1 MTMSSG
7 GEFRDFK
14 GVFIPKE
21 IWLTSELTPTEK
33 LVWAEINSLDR
44 EFGCVAD
51 NPHFSR
57 VLKLSERQVQDYI
70 KRLKEKGYIQVTINK
85 AKHSRVMRIIGKYA
99 HISDEK
105 IKELEFLKKEIIDR
119 YTQRDA

>member
-1 MTMSSG
+1 MSSG

-51 NPHFSR
+51 NPHFSK

-70 KRLKEKGYIQVTINK
+70 N
-85 AKHSRVMRIIGKYA
+85 
-99 HISDEK
+99 D
-105 IKELEFLKKEIIDR
+105 
-119 YTQRDA
+119 

>member
-1 MTMSSG
+1 MGKDG
-7 GEFRDFK
+7 GLRDFK

-21 IWLTSELTPTEK
+21 IWLSSDLTPTEK

-51 NPHFSR
+51 NPHFAK

-70 KRLKEKGYIQVTINK
+70 KRLKEKGFIEVTLNK
-85 AKHSRVMRIIGKYA
+85 AKHSRVIRIVGKYA
-99 HISDEK
+99 HLPEEK
-105 IKELEFLKKEIIDR
+105 IKELGFLKKEIVDK
-119 YTQRDA
+119 YTQRDIQ